1 MSGLPGLHSGFLRS
15 AERVPDRPALE
26 VAGHTLTYSQLR
38 DRAASVAATIAANHP
53 GGGSDMVGVFA
64 YRSPSAF
71 AGVLGAMMS
80 GRAYVPLNRTFP
92 TDRSR
97 VMAQRCQTRV
107 LVVDQE
113 SSEQLEDLLAGMS
126 ETMLVVLPDVDD
138 VSHLA
143 QRLPAHRLI
152 GREQMEPARAWRES
166 PPDPAALAYLLF
178 TSGSTGAPKGVMVE
192 HRNVRHYIDRMGER
206 FRLSDQDRC
215 SQCFEM
221 TFDVS
226 VFDMFVC
233 WDAGACLCCP
243 SQKTLIKPGRFIRDS
258 GLTFWYSAPS
268 LAILMKRFGM
278 LKPGS
283 YPTLRYSLFAGEA
296 LPVELVRSWERAA
309 PESAIENQYGPTEAS
324 IVCVLYRWDR
334 QRSAAECEQGVVPI
348 GHAVEGLGL
357 LVADPEL
364 GEVGPGQEGELLV
377 RGPQVTP
384 GYWKDPER
392 TAAAFVVPPGRDEV
406 HYRTGDRVRR
416 PATAGAPLTYLG
428 RLDHQVKVRGVR
440 IELGEVEAVLRE
452 ESGVDSVV
460 ALGWPK
466 RVNGVDGIEAFVG
479 DATVDAAELKSKI
492 EARLP
497 GQMVP
502 RHIHLLPELP
512 LNSNGKFDRPA
523 LLARLDAEA
532 PA

>member
-1 MSGLPGLHSGFLRS
+1 MSGLRSLHSGFLRS
-15 AERVPDRPALE
+15 AECVPDRPALE
-26 VAGHTLTYSQLR
+26 VAGQTLTYAELR
-38 DRAASVAATIAANHP
+38 DRAASLAATIDRHHP
-53 GGGSDMVGVFA
+53 GGGSEMVGLFA
-64 YRSPSAF
+64 YRSPTAF
-71 AGVLGAMMS
+71 AGVLGTLCS
-80 GRAYVPLNRTFP
+80 GRAYVPINRTFP

-97 VMAQRCQTRV
+97 VMVQRCGTRV
-107 LVVDQE
+107 LIIDAESAGQLDQ
-113 SSEQLEDLLAGMS
+113 LLVEA
-126 ETMLVVLPDVDD
+126 TDPMLLILPDHDD
-138 VSHLA
+138 VTDVA
-143 QRLPAHRLI
+143 
-152 GREQMEPARAWRES
+152 GRHAGHTVLGAGELEPASAWEEREAE
-166 PPDPAALAYLLF
+166 PASLAYLLF
-178 TSGSTGAPKGVMVE
+178 TSGSTGTPKGVMVE
-192 HRNVRHYIDRMGER
+192 HRNIRHYIDRMGER
-206 FRLSDQDRC
+206 FSLTEEDRC

-258 GLTFWYSAPS
+258 RLTLWYSAPS

-278 LKPGS
+278 LKPDS

-296 LPVELVRSWERAA
+296 LPAEMVRAWEQAA
-309 PESAIENQYGPTEAS
+309 PGSVIENQYGPTEVS
-324 IVCVLYRWDR
+324 IVCVLYRWDPET
-334 QRSAAECEQGVVPI
+334 SPAECEQGVVPI

-357 LVADPEL
+357 LVADPDL
-364 GEVGPGQEGELLV
+364 GEVEPGGEGELLV

-384 GYWKDPER
+384 GYWEDPGK

-416 PATAGAPLTYLG
+416 PATEGAPVTYLG
-428 RLDHQVKVRGVR
+428 RLDHQIKVRGVR

-460 ALGWPK
+460 AVGWPR
-466 RVNGVDGIEAFVG
+466 RVGGADGIEAFIG
-479 DATVDAAELKSKI
+479 EEALDAEQIRARI

-512 LNSNGKFDRPA
+512 LNANGKFDRPA
-523 LLARLDAEA
+523 LLARLETEA
-532 PA
+532 AK

>member
-1 MSGLPGLHSGFLRS
+1 MSHLPGLHSGFLRA
-15 AERVPDRPALE
+15 AERVPERPALE
-26 VAGHTLTYSQLR
+26 VAGQTLTYAELR
-38 DRAASVAATIAANHP
+38 ERAASLAATIDRHHP
-53 GGGSDMVGVFA
+53 GGGSEMVGVFA
-64 YRSPSAF
+64 YRSPTAF
-71 AGVLGAMMS
+71 IGVLGTLMS
-80 GRAYVPLNRTFP
+80 GRAYVPINRTFP
-92 TDRSR
+92 VERSR
-97 VMAQRCQTRV
+97 VMAQRCETRV
-107 LVVDQE
+107 LVVDHE
-113 SSEQLEDLLAGMS
+113 SSEQLDELLAGVT
-126 ETMLVVLPDVDD
+126 EPMLVVLPDSDD
-138 VSHLA
+138 VTALA
-143 QRLPAHRLI
+143 QSLPDHRVL
-152 GREQMEPARAWRES
+152 GRADLEPATAWREAEV
-166 PPDPAALAYLLF
+166 DPAALAYLLF
-178 TSGSTGAPKGVMVE
+178 TSGSTGTPKGVMVE
-192 HRNVRHYIDRMGER
+192 HRNIRHYIDRMGER
-206 FRLSDQDRC
+206 FQLTEQDRC

-243 SQKTLIKPGRFIRDS
+243 SQKTLIKPGRFIRDA

-278 LKPGS
+278 LKPDS
-283 YPTLRYSLFAGEA
+283 YPTLRFSLFAGEA
-296 LPVELVRSWERAA
+296 LPVEVVRSWEQAA
-309 PESAIENQYGPTEAS
+309 PGSAVENQYGPTEVS
-324 IVCVLYRWDR
+324 IVCVLYRWDPE
-334 QRSAAECEQGVVPI
+334 RSPDECEQGVVPI
-348 GHAVEGLGL
+348 GDPVEGLGL
-357 LVADPEL
+357 LVADADL
-364 GEVGPGQEGELLV
+364 NEVAPGGEGELLV

-384 GYWKDPER
+384 GYWKDPEK

-416 PATAGAPLTYLG
+416 PAAEGVPMTYLG

-479 DATVDAAELKSKI
+479 DESLDAGELKGRV
-492 EARLP
+492 EQRLP

-523 LLARLDAEA
+523 LMARLDAEA
-532 PA
+532 AS